1 MAENRKR
8 IDTDLLVRLESINKD
23 INISIGGLLDL
34 REIVGDH
41 FKTEGVKNPGP
52 TSLGVSTL
60 NDTFKVTKT
69 MPIINDIGIRH
80 NHEDKLEEEEREFL
94 RSYVMNGESPTILEG
109 AIKQFGKKRVD
120 ELLKRI

>member
-34 REIVGDH
+34 RELVGDR
-41 FKTEGVKNPGP
+41 FKTGGVKNPGP
-52 TSLGVSTL
+52 VPVEFPSNEFKGTTTS
-60 NDTFKVTKT
+60 TFHPSKREE
-69 MPIINDIGIRH
+69 P
-80 NHEDKLEEEEREFL
+80 LEEDEREFL
-94 RSYVMNGESPTILEG
+94 RSYVLNGESPVILEG
-109 AIKQFGKKRVD
+109 AVKQFGKDRVD

>member
-41 FKTEGVKNPGP
+41 FKTGGVKNPGP
-52 TSLGVSTL
+52 VPVEFPSNEFKGTTTS
-60 NDTFKVTKT
+60 TFHPSKREE
-69 MPIINDIGIRH
+69 P
-80 NHEDKLEEEEREFL
+80 LEEDEREFL
-94 RSYVMNGESPTILEG
+94 RSYVLNGESPVILEG
-109 AIKQFGKKRVD
+109 AVKQFGKDRVD